1 MSTVGVF
8 TAAVVRAALT
18 GPRTCLDWS
27 VVGVRPVLI
36 EWIEDVCRLLTDRGE
51 ITRDDLREN
60 RARFRSALIFAI
72 LARLPGVRV
81 ETKPKATLRYP

>member
-1 MSTVGVF
+1 
-8 TAAVVRAALT
+8 
-18 GPRTCLDWS
+18 
-27 VVGVRPVLI
+27 VRPVLN